1 MASSTAGWENIFT
14 RGLGDAEAE
23 MIPLRVSSVNESIV
37 DDLRA
42 AAVDIPEIEALS
54 GRFYLRTTAFDPAS
68 GQLQLG
74 ALLIGVPADETGFG
88 QYKDDG
94 TGNTIDLSTNTP
106 SQPAYVYDSATGYNE
121 TIDVSSPLL
130 IGKELAEKLDI
141 KKDDVLQVFS
151 SDGSVSWNLTKP
163 VDYVYKNENRGRE
176 ADSNALVMRLEELQ
190 QIVAYSTGSPQSIN
204 NIRINFADS
213 VDTMDEGEAVL
224 GELKVATDNL
234 QGTADYPAD
243 FDSSYFFYSPSKL
256 NILEFVKALS
266 EGLMQLL
273 QIFGALIVMAG
284 VLLIVNIQLMSVE
297 EREQQVGVLRAIGT
311 QRPQVLTT
319 TIIETIFLGFI
330 GSFIGIIG
338 GTIYGRILSISM
350 AWAFD
355 YSANEI
361 PVLPPNMMEIALMSF
376 LMGFALA
383 LFTSVAPAWRASR
396 INIVEVIR
404 GISPPQEEKF
414 GRKGFY
420 FGIGL
425 IIFGALLLVMTG
437 LEPWQGPDAWSDIN
451 DGEVLFFIILLPVVG
466 TALCFSYFFS
476 KRWALNI
483 MALALMGWSYFQAY
497 ILTEWLTEAEG
508 AGGVYWIFGMIIA
521 LTVGSSILIG
531 VNLDYVALIMRKTL
545 GILPGMKAIVL
556 LSMEQMASKKGRST
570 MVFAIFSVIL
580 TMNIFLAS
588 WSYSFRYGA
597 DETVE
602 LEAGGVDMIIVADQE
617 MPLSIPDASNPGAN
631 TTFADL
637 IQEQFEGVDSV
648 KGFSQSQSLT
658 PLFYDKEDITG
669 DIKYENGIYHRTIPI
684 NPNSFWSESFD
695 FEGWKFQF
703 DLSGT
708 KIRQLETFS
717 GMDLSNQGAREE
729 NEEAWR
735 AIANNE
741 ISAETGNP
749 LAIVRYMQLVM
760 EEVLV
765 TTGDSIWLLDQNNQP
780 VEFTVAT
787 LHYGNVLSDW
797 PLAFDT
803 PDQGG
808 IFISEQQALNLRGF
822 EDGLTTESLFIV
834 EAGANPVKSD
844 ANENLAAD
852 IEEWANGDPGSGSV
866 APGDQGWFRQNY
878 GIFGIAAI
886 PAWEIFEIE
895 LEQMF
900 RIMTFLQLFTSGG
913 FLVGVLG
920 LLVVAMR
927 SVQERKREIGM
938 MRSLGFRKM
947 DVTFAVL
954 MELILMGLIGLV
966 VGLVNGAFMGY
977 SLISLNSGMAFLIW
991 WEAVAFYAVIILSSA
1006 FFAAII
1012 PGWLA
1017 SRIPPSDALR
1027 YSG

>member
-1 MASSTAGWENIFT
+1 MAFQSFSLKYALRTVWRRKVRNLYAILAIGLGVSLLLGVQISMASSTAGWENIFT

-42 AAVDIPEIEALS
+42 AAVDIPEIEAIS
-54 GRFYLRTTAFDPAS
+54 GRFYRRTTAFDPVS

-88 QYKDDG
+88 QYKEKG
-94 TGNTIDLSTNTP
+94 TGNTISLSTNTTT
-106 SQPAYVYDSATGYNE
+106 PATAFLYDSATGYNA
-121 TIDVSSPLL
+121 TPTVGSPLL
-130 IGKELAEKLDI
+130 VGKELAEKLDI
-141 KKDDVLQVFS
+141 KEGDTLQIFS
-151 SDGSVSWNLTKP
+151 SEGSFSWNLTKP
-163 VDYVYKNENRGRE
+163 VDAVYENKDRGRE

-190 QIVAYSTGSPQSIN
+190 QLVAYSTGSPQSIN

-213 VDTMDEGEAVL
+213 VDTMDEGEAVM
-224 GELKVATDNL
+224 LKLKEATNNL
-234 QGTADYPAD
+234 QGTADYPDD
-243 FDSSYFFYSPSKL
+243 FDSSYFFYSTSKL

-319 TIIETIFLGFI
+319 TIIETIFLGVI

-355 YSANEI
+355 YSADEI
-361 PVLPPNMMEIALMSF
+361 PLLPPNMIEIALMSF
-376 LMGFALA
+376 IMGFALA

-420 FGIGL
+420 FGIAL
-425 IIFGALLLVMTG
+425 VIFGALLLVMSG
-437 LEPWQGPDAWSDIN
+437 LEPWQGPDAWSNIN

-466 TALCFSYFFS
+466 LALCLSYFFS
-476 KRWALNI
+476 KRWALSI

-508 AGGVYWIFGMIIA
+508 SGGVYWIFGMIVA

-531 VNLDYVALIMRKTL
+531 VNLDYVALLMRKTL

-588 WSYSFRYGA
+588 GSYSFRYGA

-602 LEAGGVDMIIVADQE
+602 LEAGGVDMVIVADQE
-617 MPLSIPDASNPGAN
+617 MPLSIPDASNPGSN

-648 KGFSQSQSLT
+648 KGFSQSQS
-658 PLFYDKEDITG
+658 
-669 DIKYENGIYHRTIPI
+669 
-684 NPNSFWSESFD
+684 
-695 FEGWKFQF
+695 
-703 DLSGT
+703 
-708 KIRQLETFS
+708 
-717 GMDLSNQGAREE
+717 
-729 NEEAWR
+729 
-735 AIANNE
+735 
-741 ISAETGNP
+741 
-749 LAIVRYMQLVM
+749 
-760 EEVLV
+760 
-765 TTGDSIWLLDQNNQP
+765 
-780 VEFTVAT
+780 
-787 LHYGNVLSDW
+787 
-797 PLAFDT
+797 
-803 PDQGG
+803 
-808 IFISEQQALNLRGF
+808 
-822 EDGLTTESLFIV
+822 
-834 EAGANPVKSD
+834 
-844 ANENLAAD
+844 
-852 IEEWANGDPGSGSV
+852 
-866 APGDQGWFRQNY
+866 
-878 GIFGIAAI
+878 
-886 PAWEIFEIE
+886 
-895 LEQMF
+895 
-900 RIMTFLQLFTSGG
+900 
-913 FLVGVLG
+913 
-920 LLVVAMR
+920 
-927 SVQERKREIGM
+927 
-938 MRSLGFRKM
+938 
-947 DVTFAVL
+947 
-954 MELILMGLIGLV
+954 
-966 VGLVNGAFMGY
+966 
-977 SLISLNSGMAFLIW
+977 
-991 WEAVAFYAVIILSSA
+991 
-1006 FFAAII
+1006 
-1012 PGWLA
+1012 
-1017 SRIPPSDALR
+1017 
-1027 YSG
+1027 